1 MICKVINDLVFCSI
15 YGKYLNCSNLRKRFK
30 KVITNAGLQD
40 RKFHDLRHTFV
51 TRLLELGE
59 EPKTVQELLGHSNIS
74 ITLDIYSCA
83 GRYEEK
89 SGI

>member
-51 TRLLELGE
+51 TRLLELG
-59 EPKTVQELLGHSNIS
+59 
-74 ITLDIYSCA
+74 
-83 GRYEEK
+83 
-89 SGI
+89 